1 MASPPLFGGAEMKTR
16 CAFCDKEMDWND
28 RGAITVPT
36 HGIYEEESGKKS
48 NGRVA
53 IVFCSDECSSKFAET
68 MLGKGVEFQTTIVEM
83 EKEIKFLKSEN
94 ANLAS
99 NNKLMQKKLR
109 EKNELF

>member
-1 MASPPLFGGAEMKTR
+1 MS
-16 CAFCDKEMDWND
+16 
-28 RGAITVPT
+28 
-36 HGIYEEESGKKS
+36 H
-48 NGRVA
+48 GRVA
-53 IVFCSDECSSKFAET
+53 IVFCSDECFSKFAET